1 MLSRNERITQKKKE
15 QLINSFI
22 TTNKRLKRS
31 VAVLSTSFFMTT
43 VVKPV
48 QLVLAAQSTTLGTTD
63 TKVYSTN
70 PFLNQI
76 IPSATVIAAQNDLYA
91 SVMMAQAIL
100 ESGWGTSALSTAP
113 NYNLFGIKGNYDG
126 ESVNMG
132 TLEDSGGQN
141 YYPINAEFRK
151 YPSYAESLQDY
162 ANLLSNGTSWN
173 PTYYAGAWKSNA
185 ASYQDATT
193 YLTGRYATDTAYST
207 KLNRIIAQY
216 GLDQYDNYQPVVED
230 EVEEPDAGNVDFE
243 KPTESPELPT
253 VELPGSTDED
263 TTEQETPGAPAE
275 NTEDAETPE
284 TPTTPDTPVQAGAAV
299 HVVQSGDTLYAIAKK
314 YGISLVD
321 LLTLNKLNSNMIYV
335 GDRLVLPESV
345 VVEDETPAE
354 EVDEET
360 TSPTTPTETPS
371 DTTTASY
378 TVVAGDTLYKIANAK
393 DLTVSEL
400 KSLNT
405 LTGDTIYVGQKLLL
419 GKATTTTPG
428 TTENGSNSNTGQTT
442 TQSYTVKS
450 GDTLW
455 SIANANSMTVAAL
468 KNANSLT
475 SDAIYPGQLLKT
487 TSTSTGT
494 TTPTTGTNTGTAGTT
509 VTGAFIKPASG
520 YISSPFGYRTSPIN
534 GALEFHRGIDL
545 AGSGNISASQA
556 GVVEVATYHYSYGN
570 YVVIN
575 HGKINGVTIKT
586 LYAHM
591 QSGLSVSVGQTVS
604 QGQKI
609 GVMGTTGSSTGV
621 HLHFEVQ
628 ENGTVVNPVNYIN
641 GTTNVTP
648 GVTTPSTP
656 TTTPSN
662 GSSVVV
668 VSGDTLWKLA
678 TANGM
683 TVADL
688 KTLNNLTSD
697 AILTGQV
704 LLLKS
709 AATVTPTTPTT
720 PTVTPGST
728 TGKVTVASGD
738 TLWKL
743 ANANGLSVSELKS
756 LNNLTSD
763 VIVPGQTLLLKPTT
777 TTPSVTQPTTPTTPT
792 TPSTASTTTVAS
804 GDTLWKIASANGL
817 SVAALKALNSLSSDV
832 ILPGQVLTLK
842 SATVTAPTV
851 TQPTTTA
858 PSTSTTTSTI
868 TVASGDTL
876 WKIANANGL
885 TVAGLK
891 TLNNLSSDYIYP
903 GQSLKVKAT
912 VTTGN
917 TSTGVTTPTV
927 TTPSV
932 PTVTNKVYTVQK
944 GDTLYKIASANGVS
958 VADLKTWNN
967 LNTDIIFV
975 NQSLKVAAATTSA
988 QVSAP
993 TTSAPAASANT
1004 YTVQKGDTLYSIAK
1018 KKGVS
1023 LAALIEANDITS
1035 NIIYI
1040 GQVISF

>member
-1 MLSRNERITQKKKE
+1 MVLSRNERINQKKKE

-31 VAVLSTSFFMTT
+31 VAVLSTSLFMTT

-48 QLVLAAQSTTLGTTD
+48 EMVLAAEKTALGTKD
-63 TKVYSTN
+63 TQVYSTN

-76 IPSATVIAAQNDLYA
+76 IPSATIIAAKNDLYA

-100 ESGWGTSALSTAP
+100 ESGWGTSALASAP
-113 NYNLFGIKGNYDG
+113 NYNLFGIKGNYNG

-162 ANLLSNGTSWN
+162 ANLLANGTSWN
-173 PTYYAGAWKSNA
+173 PNYYAGAWKSNA
-185 ASYQDATT
+185 ASYQDATA
-193 YLTGRYATDTAYST
+193 YLTGRYATDTAYSA
-207 KLNRIIAQY
+207 KLSRIIEQY
-216 GLDQYDNYQPVVED
+216 GLDQNDNYQLVDD
-230 EVEEPDAGNVDFE
+230 EEFENPDAGNVDFE
-243 KPTESPELPT
+243 KPTDTPDLPNVDLPENS
-253 VELPGSTDED
+253 EED
-263 TTEQETPGAPAE
+263 TGEQEKPSEPE
-275 NTEDAETPE
+275 EDSEDAVTPTTPETPE
-284 TPTTPDTPVQAGAAV
+284 TPVQAGDAV
-299 HVVQSGDTLYAIAKK
+299 HVVQSGDTLYSIATK

-321 LLTLNKLNSNMIYV
+321 LLSLNKLNSNMIYV
-335 GDRLVLPESV
+335 GDRLVLPDSV
-345 VVEDETPAE
+345 VVEEETPTE
-354 EVDEET
+354 EVEEET
-360 TSPTTPTETPS
+360 NAPSTPTETPS
-371 DTTTASY
+371 DTTIAVY
-378 TVVAGDTLYKIANAK
+378 TVVAGDTLYKIASANS
-393 DLTVSEL
+393 LTISEL

-405 LTGDTIYVGQKLLL
+405 LTSDTIYVGQKLLL
-419 GKATTTTPG
+419 GKATTTTPD
-428 TTENGSNSNTGQTT
+428 TIENGSSSNAGQTT

-455 SIANANSMTVAAL
+455 SIANANNMTVTAL
-468 KNANSLT
+468 KTANILT
-475 SDAIYPGQLLKT
+475 SDAIYPGQILKT
-487 TSTSTGT
+487 TGTSTGT
-494 TTPTTGTNTGTAGTT
+494 TIPTTGSNTGTAGTT

-520 YISSPFGYRTSPIN
+520 YISSPFGFRTSPIN

-556 GVVEVATYHYSYGN
+556 GVVEVAAYHYSYGN

-641 GTTNVTP
+641 GTASVTP
-648 GVTTPSTP
+648 GVTTP
-656 TTTPSN
+656 TTTPST
-662 GSSVVV
+662 GSSVIV
-668 VSGDTLWKLA
+668 VSGDTLWKIA
-678 TANGM
+678 TANGL
-683 TVADL
+683 TVSEL

-697 AILTGQV
+697 AIMTGQT

-720 PTVTPGST
+720 PTVTPGTT
-728 TGKVTVASGD
+728 TGNV
-738 TLWKL
+738 
-743 ANANGLSVSELKS
+743 
-756 LNNLTSD
+756 
-763 VIVPGQTLLLKPTT
+763 
-777 TTPSVTQPTTPTTPT
+777 
-792 TPSTASTTTVAS
+792 
-804 GDTLWKIASANGL
+804 
-817 SVAALKALNSLSSDV
+817 
-832 ILPGQVLTLK
+832 
-842 SATVTAPTV
+842 
-851 TQPTTTA
+851 
-858 PSTSTTTSTI
+858 

-885 TVAGLK
+885 SVAELKALNKLTSDVIVPGQTLLLKQTTTTPSVTQPTTPATPTTPSTASTIKVASGDTLWKIANANGLSVTALKALNSLTSDVIVPGQVLTLKSTTVTAPTVTQPTTTAPTTSTTTSTITVATGDTLWKIANANGLAVTELK
-891 TLNNLSSDYIYP
+891 ALNNLSSDYIYP
-903 GQSLKVKAT
+903 GQSLKVKAA

-917 TSTGVTTPTV
+917 TSTVVTTPAV

-932 PTVTNKVYTVQK
+932 PTATNKVYTVQK

-958 VADLKTWNN
+958 VADLKTWNS
-967 LNTDIIFV
+967 LSTDIIFV
-975 NQSLKVAAATTSA
+975 SQSLKVAATTTSA
-988 QVSAP
+988 QATAP
-993 TTSAPAASANT
+993 TTSAPAASANS
-1004 YTVQKGDTLYSIAK
+1004 YTVVKGDTLYSIAK
-1018 KKGVS
+1018 KNGVS

-1035 NIIYI
+1035 NVIYV
-1040 GQVISF
+1040 GQVITF

>member
-1 MLSRNERITQKKKE
+1 MKLK
-15 QLINSFI
+15 FI
-22 TTNKRLKRS
+22 I
-31 VAVLSTSFFMTT
+31 AVLSTSFFMTT

-48 QLVLAAQSTTLGTTD
+48 QLALAAETTTLGTTD
-63 TKVYSTN
+63 TQVYSTN

-100 ESGWGTSALSTAP
+100 ESGWGTSTLSKAP
-113 NYNLFGIKGNYDG
+113 NYNLFGIKGEYNG
-126 ESVNMG
+126 ESINME

-141 YYPINAEFRK
+141 YYSINAEFRK

-162 ANLLSNGTSWN
+162 ANLLANGTSWN

-185 ASYQDATT
+185 ATYQDATA

-216 GLDQYDNYQPVVED
+216 GLDQYDNYQPVVEE
-230 EVEEPDAGNVDFE
+230 EVEEPDAGNIDFE
-243 KPTESPELPT
+243 TPTETPELPT
-253 VELPGSTDED
+253 VELPENTDED
-263 TTEQETPGAPAE
+263 TTEQETPTEPTE
-275 NTEDAETPE
+275 DTEDAVTPTTPETPE
-284 TPTTPDTPVQAGAAV
+284 TPVQAGDAV

-321 LLTLNKLNSNMIYV
+321 LLSLNKLNSNMIYV
-335 GDRLVLPESV
+335 GDRLVLPDSV
-345 VVEDETPAE
+345 VVEE
-354 EVDEET
+354 EVEEET
-360 TSPTTPTETPS
+360 TSPSTPTETPS

-378 TVVAGDTLYKIANAK
+378 TVVAGDTLYKIANANG
-393 DLTVSEL
+393 LTTSEL

-405 LTGDTIYVGQKLLL
+405 LTSDTIYVGQKLLL
-419 GKATTTTPG
+419 GKATTNTPD
-428 TTENGSNSNTGQTT
+428 TTENGSSSNTGQTT
-442 TQSYTVKS
+442 TQSYAVKS

-455 SIANANSMTVAAL
+455 SIANATNMTVIAL
-468 KNANSLT
+468 KTANSLT

-487 TSTSTGT
+487 TGTSTGT
-494 TTPTTGTNTGTAGTT
+494 TTPTTGTNTGTTGTT
-509 VTGAFIKPASG
+509 ITGAFIKPASG

-534 GALEFHRGIDL
+534 GAVDFHRAIDI
-545 AGSGNISASQA
+545 AGSGNISAAQA

-641 GTTNVTP
+641 GTTTVTP
-648 GVTTPSTP
+648 GVTTP
-656 TTTPSN
+656 TTTPST

-668 VSGDTLWKLA
+668 VSGDTLWKIA
-678 TANGM
+678 TANGL
-683 TVADL
+683 TVSEL

-697 AILTGQV
+697 AILTGQT

-709 AATVTPTTPTT
+709 AATVTPTTPT
-720 PTVTPGST
+720 VTPGTT
-728 TGKVTVASGD
+728 TGNVTVASGD
-738 TLWKL
+738 TLWKI
-743 ANANGLSVSELKS
+743 ANANGLSVAELKA

-763 VIVPGQTLLLKPTT
+763 VIVPGQTLLLKQTT
-777 TTPSVTQPTTPTTPT
+777 TTPSVTQPTTPTTP
-792 TPSTASTTTVAS
+792 STA
-804 GDTLWKIASANGL
+804 
-817 SVAALKALNSLSSDV
+817 
-832 ILPGQVLTLK
+832 
-842 SATVTAPTV
+842 
-851 TQPTTTA
+851 
-858 PSTSTTTSTI
+858 STI

-885 TVAGLK
+885 SVSALKTLNNLTSDVIVPGQVLTLKRTTVTAPTVTQPTTTAPTTSTTASTITVATGDTLWKIANANGLTVTELK

-903 GQSLKVKAT
+903 GQTLKVKAT
-912 VTTGN
+912 VTTGS
-917 TSTGVTTPTV
+917 TSTVVTTPAV

-958 VADLKTWNN
+958 VADLKTWNS
-967 LNTDIIFV
+967 LSTDIIFV
-975 NQSLKVAAATTSA
+975 NQSLKLAATTSSTQTA
-988 QVSAP
+988 AP
-993 TTSAPAASANT
+993 TTSEPEASGNT

-1023 LAALIEANDITS
+1023 LAALIEANDMTS
-1035 NIIYI
+1035 NVIYV
-1040 GQVISF
+1040 GQVITF

>member
-1 MLSRNERITQKKKE
+1 MLSRNERIDQKKKE

-48 QLVLAAQSTTLGTTD
+48 QLALAAETTTLGTTD
-63 TKVYSTN
+63 TQVYSTN

-100 ESGWGTSALSTAP
+100 ESGWGTSTLSKAP
-113 NYNLFGIKGNYDG
+113 NYNLFGIKGEYNG
-126 ESVNMG
+126 ESINME

-141 YYPINAEFRK
+141 YYSINAEFRK

-162 ANLLSNGTSWN
+162 AALLANGTSWN

-185 ASYQDATT
+185 ATYQDATA

-216 GLDQYDNYQPVVED
+216 GLDQYDNYQPVVEE
-230 EVEEPDAGNVDFE
+230 EVEEPDAGNIDFE
-243 KPTESPELPT
+243 TPTETPELPT
-253 VELPGSTDED
+253 VELPENTDED
-263 TTEQETPGAPAE
+263 TAEQETPAE
-275 NTEDAETPE
+275 PTEDTEEAE
-284 TPTTPDTPVQAGAAV
+284 TPTTPETPVQAGDAF

-321 LLTLNKLNSNMIYV
+321 LLSLNKLNSNMIYV
-335 GDRLVLPESV
+335 GDRLVLPDSV
-345 VVEDETPAE
+345 VVEE

-360 TSPTTPTETPS
+360 TTPTTPTETPS
-371 DTTTASY
+371 TTTAASY
-378 TVVAGDTLYKIANAK
+378 TVIAGDTLYKIASANS
-393 DLTVSEL
+393 LTISEL

-405 LTGDTIYVGQKLLL
+405 LTSDTIYVGQKLLL
-419 GKATTTTPG
+419 GKATTTTPD
-428 TTENGSNSNTGQTT
+428 TTENGSNSNTGQTS

-468 KNANSLT
+468 KTANSLT

-487 TSTSTGT
+487 TGTSTGT
-494 TTPTTGTNTGTAGTT
+494 TTPTTGTNTGTTGTT
-509 VTGAFIKPASG
+509 ITGAFIKPASG

-641 GTTNVTP
+641 STTTVTP
-648 GVTTPSTP
+648 GVTTPTTTP
-656 TTTPSN
+656 TTS
-662 GSSVVV
+662 SSVVV
-668 VSGDTLWKLA
+668 VSGDTLWKIA
-678 TANGM
+678 TANGL
-683 TVADL
+683 TVSEL
-688 KTLNNLTSD
+688 KTLNNLTND
-697 AILTGQV
+697 AILTGQT

-720 PTVTPGST
+720 PTVTPGT
-728 TGKVTVASGD
+728 TSGNVTVSSGD
-738 TLWKL
+738 TLWKI
-743 ANANGLSVSELKS
+743 ANANGLSVAELKA

-763 VIVPGQTLLLKPTT
+763 VIVPGQTLLLKQTT
-777 TTPSVTQPTTPTTPT
+777 TTPSVTQPTTPTTP
-792 TPSTASTTTVAS
+792 STA
-804 GDTLWKIASANGL
+804 
-817 SVAALKALNSLSSDV
+817 
-832 ILPGQVLTLK
+832 
-842 SATVTAPTV
+842 
-851 TQPTTTA
+851 
-858 PSTSTTTSTI
+858 STI

-885 TVAGLK
+885 SVSALKTLNNLTSDVIVPGQVLTLKSTTVTAPTVTQPTTTAPTTSTATSTITVATGDTLWKIANANSLTVTELK

-903 GQSLKVKAT
+903 GQTLKVKAT
-912 VTTGN
+912 ATTGS
-917 TSTGVTTPTV
+917 TSTVVTTPAV

-958 VADLKTWNN
+958 VADLKTWNS
-967 LNTDIIFV
+967 LSTDIIFV
-975 NQSLKVAAATTSA
+975 NQSLKVAATTTSVQA
-988 QVSAP
+988 TAP
-993 TTSAPAASANT
+993 TTSAPAASANS
-1004 YTVQKGDTLYSIAK
+1004 YTVVKGDTLYSIAK
-1018 KKGVS
+1018 KSGVS

-1035 NIIYI
+1035 NVIYV
-1040 GQVISF
+1040 GQVITF

>member
-1 MLSRNERITQKKKE
+1 MLSRNERIDQKKKE

-48 QLVLAAQSTTLGTTD
+48 QMALAAETTTLGTTD
-63 TKVYSTN
+63 TQVYSTN

-100 ESGWGTSALSTAP
+100 ESGWGTSTLSKAP
-113 NYNLFGIKGNYDG
+113 NYNLFGIKGEYNG
-126 ESVNMG
+126 ESINME

-141 YYPINAEFRK
+141 YYSINAEFRK

-162 ANLLSNGTSWN
+162 ANLLANGTSWN

-185 ASYQDATT
+185 ATYQDATA

-216 GLDQYDNYQPVVED
+216 GLDQYDNYQPVIEED
-230 EVEEPDAGNVDFE
+230 VEEPDAGNIDFE
-243 KPTESPELPT
+243 TPTETPELPT
-253 VELPGSTDED
+253 VELPENTDED
-263 TTEQETPGAPAE
+263 TTEQETPTEP
-275 NTEDAETPE
+275 TEDAEDAVTPTTPETPE
-284 TPTTPDTPVQAGAAV
+284 TPIQAGDAV

-321 LLTLNKLNSNMIYV
+321 LLSLNKLNSNMIYV
-335 GDRLVLPESV
+335 GDRLVLPDSI
-345 VVEDETPAE
+345 VVEEETPMQ

-360 TSPTTPTETPS
+360 TTPTTPTETPS
-371 DTTTASY
+371 NTTTASY
-378 TVVAGDTLYKIANAK
+378 TVVAGDTLYKIANANG
-393 DLTVSEL
+393 LTISEL

-405 LTGDTIYVGQKLLL
+405 LTSDTIYVGQKLLL
-419 GKATTTTPG
+419 GKAATTTPD

-468 KNANSLT
+468 KTANSLT

-487 TSTSTGT
+487 TGTSTGT
-494 TTPTTGTNTGTAGTT
+494 TTPTTGTNTGTTGTT
-509 VTGAFIKPASG
+509 ITGAFIKPASG

-556 GVVEVATYHYSYGN
+556 GVVEVAAYHYSYGN

-641 GTTNVTP
+641 GTTVTP
-648 GVTTPSTP
+648 GVTTPTTP
-656 TTTPSN
+656 TITPST

-668 VSGDTLWKLA
+668 VSGDTLWKIA
-678 TANGM
+678 TANGL
-683 TVADL
+683 TVAEL

-697 AILTGQV
+697 AILTGQT

-720 PTVTPGST
+720 PTVTPGT
-728 TGKVTVASGD
+728 TSGNVTVASGD
-738 TLWKL
+738 TLWKI
-743 ANANGLSVSELKS
+743 ANANGLSVTELKA

-763 VIVPGQTLLLKPTT
+763 VIVPGQTLLLKQTT

-792 TPSTASTTTVAS
+792 TPSTAST
-804 GDTLWKIASANGL
+804 
-817 SVAALKALNSLSSDV
+817 
-832 ILPGQVLTLK
+832 
-842 SATVTAPTV
+842 
-851 TQPTTTA
+851 
-858 PSTSTTTSTI
+858 I

-885 TVAGLK
+885 SVSALKTLNSLTSDMIVPGQVLTLKSTTVTAPTVTQPTTTAPTTSTTTSTITVATGDTLWKIANANGLTVTELK
-891 TLNNLSSDYIYP
+891 ALNNLSSDYIYP

-917 TSTGVTTPTV
+917 ASTVVTTPAV

-958 VADLKTWNN
+958 VADLKTWNS
-967 LNTDIIFV
+967 LSTDIIFV
-975 NQSLKVAAATTSA
+975 NQSLKVAATTTSVQA
-988 QVSAP
+988 TAP
-993 TTSAPAASANT
+993 TTSAPAASANS
-1004 YTVQKGDTLYSIAK
+1004 YTVVKGDTLYSIAK
-1018 KKGVS
+1018 KNGVS

-1035 NIIYI
+1035 NVIYV
-1040 GQVISF
+1040 GQVITF

>member
-1 MLSRNERITQKKKE
+1 MLSRNERIDQKKKE

-43 VVKPV
+43 VVKPI
-48 QLVLAAQSTTLGTTD
+48 QLVLAAETTTLGTTD
-63 TKVYSTN
+63 TQVYSTN

-100 ESGWGTSALSTAP
+100 ESGWGTSTLSKAP
-113 NYNLFGIKGNYDG
+113 NYNLFGIKGEYNG
-126 ESVNMG
+126 ESINME

-162 ANLLSNGTSWN
+162 ANLLANGTSWN

-185 ASYQDATT
+185 ATYQDATA

-216 GLDQYDNYQPVVED
+216 GLDQYDNYQPVIEE
-230 EVEEPDAGNVDFE
+230 EVEEPDAGNIDFE
-243 KPTESPELPT
+243 TPIETPELPN
-253 VELPGSTDED
+253 VELPENTDE
-263 TTEQETPGAPAE
+263 ETPSEPIE
-275 NTEDAETPE
+275 DTEDAV
-284 TPTTPDTPVQAGAAV
+284 TPTTPETPVQAGDAV
-299 HVVQSGDTLYAIAKK
+299 HIVQSGDTLYAIAKK

-321 LLTLNKLNSNMIYV
+321 LLSLNKLNSNMIYV
-335 GDRLVLPESV
+335 GDRLVLPDSV
-345 VVEDETPAE
+345 VVEE

-360 TSPTTPTETPS
+360 TTPTTPTETPS
-371 DTTTASY
+371 NTTTASY
-378 TVVAGDTLYKIANAK
+378 TVIAGDTLYKIASANS
-393 DLTVSEL
+393 LTVSEL

-405 LTGDTIYVGQKLLL
+405 LTSDTIYVGQKLLL

-468 KNANSLT
+468 KTANSLT

-487 TSTSTGT
+487 TGTSTGT
-494 TTPTTGTNTGTAGTT
+494 TTPTTGTNTGTT

-556 GVVEVATYHYSYGN
+556 GVVEVAAYHYSYGN

-641 GTTNVTP
+641 GTTTVTP
-648 GVTTPSTP
+648 GVTTPTTP
-656 TTTPSN
+656 TITPST

-668 VSGDTLWKLA
+668 VSGDTLWKIA
-678 TANGM
+678 TANGL
-683 TVADL
+683 TVSEL

-697 AILTGQV
+697 AILTGQT

-709 AATVTPTTPTT
+709 AATVTPTTPT
-720 PTVTPGST
+720 VTPGT
-728 TGKVTVASGD
+728 TGGNVTVSSGD
-738 TLWKL
+738 TLWKI
-743 ANANGLSVSELKS
+743 ANANGLSVAELKA

-763 VIVPGQTLLLKPTT
+763 VIVPGQTLLLKQTT

-792 TPSTASTTTVAS
+792 TPS
-804 GDTLWKIASANGL
+804 IA
-817 SVAALKALNSLSSDV
+817 
-832 ILPGQVLTLK
+832 
-842 SATVTAPTV
+842 
-851 TQPTTTA
+851 
-858 PSTSTTTSTI
+858 STI

-885 TVAGLK
+885 SVSALKTLNSLTSDVIVPGQVLTLKSTTVTAPTVTQPTTTAPTTSTTTSTITVATGDTLWKIANANGLTVTELK
-891 TLNNLSSDYIYP
+891 ALNNLSSDYIYP

-912 VTTGN
+912 ATTGN
-917 TSTGVTTPTV
+917 TSTVVTTPAV

-958 VADLKTWNN
+958 VPDLKTWNS
-967 LNTDIIFV
+967 LSTDIIFV
-975 NQSLKVAAATTSA
+975 NQSLKVSATTTSA
-988 QVSAP
+988 QATAP
-993 TTSAPAASANT
+993 TTSAPAASANS
-1004 YTVQKGDTLYSIAK
+1004 YTVVKGDTLYSIAK
-1018 KKGVS
+1018 KNGVS

-1035 NIIYI
+1035 NVIYV
-1040 GQVISF
+1040 GQVITF

>member
-1 MLSRNERITQKKKE
+1 MLSRNERIDQKKKE

-48 QLVLAAQSTTLGTTD
+48 QLALAAETTTLGTTD
-63 TKVYSTN
+63 TQVYSTN

-100 ESGWGTSALSTAP
+100 ESGWGTSTLSKAP
-113 NYNLFGIKGNYDG
+113 NYNLFGIKGEYNG
-126 ESVNMG
+126 ESINME

-141 YYPINAEFRK
+141 YYSINAEFRK

-162 ANLLSNGTSWN
+162 ANLLANGTSWN

-185 ASYQDATT
+185 ATYQDATA

-216 GLDQYDNYQPVVED
+216 GLDQYDNYQPVVEE
-230 EVEEPDAGNVDFE
+230 EVEEPDAGNIDFE
-243 KPTESPELPT
+243 TPTETPELPT
-253 VELPGSTDED
+253 VELPENTDED
-263 TTEQETPGAPAE
+263 TTEQETPTEPTE
-275 NTEDAETPE
+275 DTEDAVTPTTPETPE
-284 TPTTPDTPVQAGAAV
+284 TPVQAGDAV

-321 LLTLNKLNSNMIYV
+321 LLSLNKLNSNMIYV
-335 GDRLVLPESV
+335 GDRLVLPDSV
-345 VVEDETPAE
+345 VVEE
-354 EVDEET
+354 EVEEET
-360 TSPTTPTETPS
+360 TSPSTPTETPS

-378 TVVAGDTLYKIANAK
+378 TVVAGDTLYKIANANG
-393 DLTVSEL
+393 LTTSEL

-405 LTGDTIYVGQKLLL
+405 LTSDTIYVGQKLLL
-419 GKATTTTPG
+419 GKATTNTPD
-428 TTENGSNSNTGQTT
+428 TTENGSSSNTGQTT
-442 TQSYTVKS
+442 TQSYAVKS

-455 SIANANSMTVAAL
+455 SIANATNMTVIAL
-468 KNANSLT
+468 KTANSLT

-487 TSTSTGT
+487 TGTSTGT
-494 TTPTTGTNTGTAGTT
+494 TTPTTGTNTGTTGTT
-509 VTGAFIKPASG
+509 ITGAFIKPASG
-520 YISSPFGYRTSPIN
+520 YISSPCGYRTSPIN
-534 GALEFHRGIDL
+534 GAVDFHRAIDI
-545 AGSGNISASQA
+545 AGSGNISAAQA

-641 GTTNVTP
+641 GTTTVTP
-648 GVTTPSTP
+648 GVTTP
-656 TTTPSN
+656 TTTPST

-668 VSGDTLWKLA
+668 VSGDTLWKIA
-678 TANGM
+678 TANGL
-683 TVADL
+683 TVSEL

-697 AILTGQV
+697 AILTGQT

-709 AATVTPTTPTT
+709 AATVTPTTPT
-720 PTVTPGST
+720 VTPGTT
-728 TGKVTVASGD
+728 TGNVTVASGD
-738 TLWKL
+738 TLWKI
-743 ANANGLSVSELKS
+743 ANANGLSVAELKA

-763 VIVPGQTLLLKPTT
+763 VIVPGQTLLLKQTT
-777 TTPSVTQPTTPTTPT
+777 TTPSVTQPTTPTTP
-792 TPSTASTTTVAS
+792 STA
-804 GDTLWKIASANGL
+804 
-817 SVAALKALNSLSSDV
+817 
-832 ILPGQVLTLK
+832 
-842 SATVTAPTV
+842 
-851 TQPTTTA
+851 
-858 PSTSTTTSTI
+858 STI

-885 TVAGLK
+885 SVSALKTLNNLTSDVIVPGQVLTLKSTTVTAPTVTQPTTTAPTTSTTASTITVATGDTLWKIANANGLTVTELK

-903 GQSLKVKAT
+903 GQTLKVKAT
-912 VTTGN
+912 VTTGS
-917 TSTGVTTPTV
+917 TSTVVTTPAV

-958 VADLKTWNN
+958 VADLKTWNS
-967 LNTDIIFV
+967 LSTDIIFV
-975 NQSLKVAAATTSA
+975 NQSLKVAATTTSVQA
-988 QVSAP
+988 TAP
-993 TTSAPAASANT
+993 TTSAPAASANS
-1004 YTVQKGDTLYSIAK
+1004 YTVLKGDTLYSIAK
-1018 KKGVS
+1018 KSGVS

-1035 NIIYI
+1035 NVIYV
-1040 GQVISF
+1040 GQVITF

>member
-1 MLSRNERITQKKKE
+1 
-15 QLINSFI
+15 
-22 TTNKRLKRS
+22 
-31 VAVLSTSFFMTT
+31 MTT

-48 QLVLAAQSTTLGTTD
+48 QLALAAETTTLGTTD
-63 TKVYSTN
+63 TQVYSTN

-100 ESGWGTSALSTAP
+100 ESGWGTSTLSKAP
-113 NYNLFGIKGNYDG
+113 NYNLFGIKGEYNG
-126 ESVNMG
+126 ESINME

-141 YYPINAEFRK
+141 YYSINAEFRK

-162 ANLLSNGTSWN
+162 ANLLANGTSWN

-185 ASYQDATT
+185 ATYQDATA

-216 GLDQYDNYQPVVED
+216 GLDQYDNYQPVVEE
-230 EVEEPDAGNVDFE
+230 EVEEPDAGNIDFE
-243 KPTESPELPT
+243 TPTETPELPT
-253 VELPGSTDED
+253 VELPENTDED
-263 TTEQETPGAPAE
+263 TTEQETPTEPTE
-275 NTEDAETPE
+275 DTEDAVTPTTPETPE
-284 TPTTPDTPVQAGAAV
+284 TPVQAGDAV

-321 LLTLNKLNSNMIYV
+321 LLSLNKLNSNMIYV
-335 GDRLVLPESV
+335 GDRLVLPDSV
-345 VVEDETPAE
+345 VVEE
-354 EVDEET
+354 EVEEET
-360 TSPTTPTETPS
+360 TSPSTPTETPS

-378 TVVAGDTLYKIANAK
+378 TVVAGDTLYKIANANG
-393 DLTVSEL
+393 LTTSEL

-405 LTGDTIYVGQKLLL
+405 LTSDTIYVGQKLLL
-419 GKATTTTPG
+419 GKATTNTPD
-428 TTENGSNSNTGQTT
+428 TTENGSSSNTGQTT
-442 TQSYTVKS
+442 TQSYAVKS

-455 SIANANSMTVAAL
+455 SIANATNMTVIAL
-468 KNANSLT
+468 KTANSLT

-487 TSTSTGT
+487 TGTSTGT
-494 TTPTTGTNTGTAGTT
+494 TTPTTGTNTGTTGTT
-509 VTGAFIKPASG
+509 ITGAFIKPASG

-534 GALEFHRGIDL
+534 GAVDFHRAIDI
-545 AGSGNISASQA
+545 AGSGNISAAQA

-641 GTTNVTP
+641 GTTTVTP
-648 GVTTPSTP
+648 GVTTP
-656 TTTPSN
+656 TTTPST

-668 VSGDTLWKLA
+668 VSGDTLWKIA
-678 TANGM
+678 TANGL
-683 TVADL
+683 TVSEL

-697 AILTGQV
+697 AILTGQT

-709 AATVTPTTPTT
+709 AATVTPTTPT
-720 PTVTPGST
+720 VTPGTT
-728 TGKVTVASGD
+728 TGNVTVASGD
-738 TLWKL
+738 TLWKI
-743 ANANGLSVSELKS
+743 ANANGLSVAELKA

-763 VIVPGQTLLLKPTT
+763 VIVPGQTLLLKQTT
-777 TTPSVTQPTTPTTPT
+777 TTPSVTQPTTPTTP
-792 TPSTASTTTVAS
+792 STA
-804 GDTLWKIASANGL
+804 
-817 SVAALKALNSLSSDV
+817 
-832 ILPGQVLTLK
+832 
-842 SATVTAPTV
+842 
-851 TQPTTTA
+851 
-858 PSTSTTTSTI
+858 STI

-885 TVAGLK
+885 SVSALKTLNNLTSDVIVPGQVLTLKSTTVTAPTVTQPTTTAPTTSTTASTITVAIGDTLWKIANANGLTVTELK

-903 GQSLKVKAT
+903 GQTLKVKAT
-912 VTTGN
+912 VTTGS
-917 TSTGVTTPTV
+917 TSTVVTTPAV

-958 VADLKTWNN
+958 VADLKTWNS
-967 LNTDIIFV
+967 LSTDIIFV
-975 NQSLKVAAATTSA
+975 NQSLKVAATTTSVQA
-988 QVSAP
+988 TAP
-993 TTSAPAASANT
+993 TTSAPAASANS
-1004 YTVQKGDTLYSIAK
+1004 YTVLKGDTLYSIAK
-1018 KKGVS
+1018 KSGVS

-1035 NIIYI
+1035 NVIYV
-1040 GQVISF
+1040 GQVITF

>member
-1 MLSRNERITQKKKE
+1 MLSRNERINQKKKE

-22 TTNKRLKRS
+22 TTNKKLKRS

-48 QLVLAAQSTTLGTTD
+48 QLALAAESTTLGTTD

-100 ESGWGTSALSTAP
+100 ESGWGTSALSKAP

-185 ASYQDATT
+185 ATYQDATA

-216 GLDQYDNYQPVVED
+216 GLDQYDNYQPVVDD
-230 EVEEPDAGNVDFE
+230 EVEVPDAGNVDFE
-243 KPTESPELPT
+243 TPTETPELPP
-253 VELPGSTDED
+253 VELPENPDKD
-263 TTEQETPGAPAE
+263 TTEQETPGVPAE
-275 NTEDAETPE
+275 DTEDVETPE
-284 TPTTPDTPVQAGAAV
+284 TPTTPDTPVQAGTAV

-314 YGISLVD
+314 YGIALVD
-321 LLTLNKLNSNMIYV
+321 LLTLNKLNSNMIYI
-335 GDRLVLPESV
+335 GDRLVLPNSV

-354 EVDEET
+354 DVDEET

-371 DTTTASY
+371 NTTTASY
-378 TVVAGDTLYKIANAK
+378 TVIAGDTLYKIANAK
-393 DLTVSEL
+393 GLTVSEL

-428 TTENGSNSNTGQTT
+428 ATENGSNNNTGQTT
-442 TQSYTVKS
+442 AQSYTVKS

-487 TSTSTGT
+487 TATSTGT
-494 TTPTTGTNTGTAGTT
+494 TMPTTGTNTGTTGTT
-509 VTGAFIKPASG
+509 ITGAFIKPASG

-641 GTTNVTP
+641 GTTVTP

-683 TVADL
+683 SVAEL
-688 KTLNNLTSD
+688 KSLNNLTSD
-697 AILTGQV
+697 EILTGQV

-709 AATVTPTTPTT
+709 AASVTPTTPTT
-720 PTVTPGST
+720 PTGTPGTT

-738 TLWKL
+738 TLWKI

-763 VIVPGQTLLLKPTT
+763 VIVPGQTLLLKQTT
-777 TTPSVTQPTTPTTPT
+777 TTPSVTQPTTPTA
-792 TPSTASTTTVAS
+792 PSTASTITVAS
-804 GDTLWKIASANGL
+804 GDTLWKIANANGL

-832 ILPGQVLTLK
+832 IVPGQVLTLK

-858 PSTSTTTSTI
+858 PSTSTTSTI

-903 GQSLKVKAT
+903 GQSLKVKTT

-917 TSTGVTTPTV
+917 TSTVVTTPTV

-932 PTVTNKVYTVQK
+932 PIVTNKVYTVQK

-975 NQSLKVAAATTSA
+975 NQSLKVTAT

-993 TTSAPAASANT
+993 TPSAPAASANT

-1018 KKGVS
+1018 KNDVS

-1035 NIIYI
+1035 NVIYV
-1040 GQVISF
+1040 GQVITF

>member
-1 MLSRNERITQKKKE
+1 MLSRNERINQKKKE

-48 QLVLAAQSTTLGTTD
+48 QLVLAAETTTLGTTD
-63 TKVYSTN
+63 KQVYSTN

-76 IPSATVIAAQNDLYA
+76 IPSATVIAAKNDLYA

-100 ESGWGTSALSTAP
+100 ESGWGTSALASAP
-113 NYNLFGIKGNYDG
+113 NYNLFGIKGDYNG

-162 ANLLSNGTSWN
+162 ANLLANGTSWN
-173 PTYYAGAWKSNA
+173 PNYYAGAWKSNT
-185 ASYQDATT
+185 ASYQDATA
-193 YLTGRYATDTAYST
+193 YLTGRYATDTAYSA

-216 GLDQYDNYQPVVED
+216 GLDQYDNYQLVDDE
-230 EVEEPDAGNVDFE
+230 EVENPDAGNVDFE
-243 KPTESPELPT
+243 TPTDSPDLPT
-253 VELPGSTDED
+253 VELPENTDED
-263 TTEQETPGAPAE
+263 TGEQEKPSEPAE
-275 NTEDAETPE
+275 DTEEVETPE
-284 TPTTPDTPVQAGAAV
+284 TPDAPVQAGEAF
-299 HVVQSGDTLYAIAKK
+299 HVVQPGDTLYAIAKK

-321 LLTLNKLNSNMIYV
+321 LLTLNKLTSNMIYV
-335 GDRLVLPESV
+335 GDRLVLPDSV

-354 EVDEET
+354 DVEEET
-360 TSPTTPTETPS
+360 TVPSAPTGV
-371 DTTTASY
+371 Y
-378 TVVAGDTLYKIANAK
+378 TVVAGDTLYKIAAANG
-393 DLTVSEL
+393 LTISEL

-405 LTGDTIYVGQKLLL
+405 LTNDTIYVGQKLLL
-419 GKATTTTPG
+419 GKTTTTAPDK
-428 TTENGSNSNTGQTT
+428 TENESNSNAGQTT

-455 SIANANSMTVAAL
+455 SIANANNMTVTAL
-468 KNANSLT
+468 KAANSLT
-475 SDAIYPGQLLKT
+475 SDAIYPGQVLKT
-487 TSTSTGT
+487 AGTSA
-494 TTPTTGTNTGTAGTT
+494 PTTGTDTGTTGTT
-509 VTGAFIKPASG
+509 ITGAFIKPASG

-534 GALEFHRGIDL
+534 GAVEFHRGVDI
-545 AGSGNISASQA
+545 AGSGNISAAQM

-591 QSGLSVSVGQTVS
+591 QSGLSVSVGQTVN

-628 ENGTVVNPVNYIN
+628 ENGAVVNPMNYIN
-641 GTTNVTP
+641 GITSGTP
-648 GVTTPSTP
+648 GATTPTTPSTG
-656 TTTPSN
+656 N
-662 GSSVVV
+662 SVVV
-668 VSGDTLWKLA
+668 VSGDTLWKIA
-678 TANGM
+678 NANGL
-683 TVADL
+683 TVAEL
-688 KTLNNLTSD
+688 KKLNNLTSD
-697 AILTGQV
+697 AIVTGQV
-704 LLLKS
+704 LILKS
-709 AATVTPTTPTT
+709 AGTDTPNKPST
-720 PTVTPGST
+720 PTVTPGT
-728 TGKVTVASGD
+728 TSITVASGD
-738 TLWKL
+738 TLWKI
-743 ANANGLSVSELKS
+743 ANAHGLSVAELKT

-763 VIVPGQTLLLKPTT
+763 VIVPGQTLLLKQT
-777 TTPSVTQPTTPTTPT
+777 TTPPSLTPPTTPTVP
-792 TPSTASTTTVAS
+792 
-804 GDTLWKIASANGL
+804 
-817 SVAALKALNSLSSDV
+817 
-832 ILPGQVLTLK
+832 
-842 SATVTAPTV
+842 
-851 TQPTTTA
+851 TA
-858 PSTSTTTSTI
+858 PSVQSTI

-876 WKIANANGL
+876 WKIASAHGL
-885 TVAGLK
+885 SVAELK

-903 GQSLKVKAT
+903 GQSLKVTKS

-917 TSTGVTTPTV
+917 NSTGVTPPTV
-927 TTPSV
+927 TKPSV
-932 PTVTNKVYTVQK
+932 PTVTNKVYIVQK

-958 VADLKTWNN
+958 VAELKAWNN

-975 NQSLKVAAATTSA
+975 NQSLKLAATTSST
-988 QVSAP
+988 QTTAP
-993 TTSAPAASANT
+993 TTSAPEASGNT

-1035 NIIYI
+1035 NIIYV
-1040 GQVISF
+1040 GQVITF

>member
-1 MLSRNERITQKKKE
+1 MLSRNERINQKKKE

-22 TTNKRLKRS
+22 TTNKKLKRS

-48 QLVLAAQSTTLGTTD
+48 QLILAAESTTLGTTD
-63 TKVYSTN
+63 TQVYSTN

-100 ESGWGTSALSTAP
+100 ESGWGTSVLSKAP
-113 NYNLFGIKGNYDG
+113 NYNLFGIKGEYNG
-126 ESVNMG
+126 ESINME

-141 YYPINAEFRK
+141 YYSINAEFRK

-162 ANLLSNGTSWN
+162 AALLANGTSWN

-185 ASYQDATT
+185 ATYQDATA

-216 GLDQYDNYQPVVED
+216 GLDQYDNYQPVVEE
-230 EVEEPDAGNVDFE
+230 EVEEPDAGNIDFE
-243 KPTESPELPT
+243 TPAETPELPT
-253 VELPGSTDED
+253 VELPENTDDD
-263 TTEQETPGAPAE
+263 TAEQETPTEPAE
-275 NTEDAETPE
+275 DTEDAG
-284 TPTTPDTPVQAGAAV
+284 TPTTPETTATPTTP
-299 HVVQSGDTLYAIAKK
+299 S
-314 YGISLVD
+314 
-321 LLTLNKLNSNMIYV
+321 
-335 GDRLVLPESV
+335 
-345 VVEDETPAE
+345 ETPA
-354 EVDEET
+354 
-360 TSPTTPTETPS
+360 S
-371 DTTTASY
+371 TTTASY
-378 TVVAGDTLYKIANAK
+378 TVVAGDTLYKIANANG
-393 DLTVSEL
+393 LTISEL

-405 LTGDTIYVGQKLLL
+405 LTSDTIYVGQKLLL
-419 GKATTTTPG
+419 GKTTTTTPD
-428 TTENGSNSNTGQTT
+428 TTENGSSSNTGQTT

-455 SIANANSMTVAAL
+455 SIATAKSMTVAAL
-468 KNANSLT
+468 KTANSLT
-475 SDAIYPGQLLKT
+475 SDAIYPGQILKT
-487 TSTSTGT
+487 TGTSTGT
-494 TTPTTGTNTGTAGTT
+494 TTPTTGTNTGTTGTT
-509 VTGAFIKPASG
+509 ITGAFIKPASG

-556 GVVEVATYHYSYGN
+556 GIVEVATYHYSYGN
-570 YVVIN
+570 YIVIN

-591 QSGLSVSVGQTVS
+591 QSGLSVSEGQTVS

-641 GTTNVTP
+641 GTTTVTP
-648 GVTTPSTP
+648 GVTTPI
-656 TTTPSN
+656 TTPAA

-668 VSGDTLWKLA
+668 VSGDTLWKIA
-678 TANGM
+678 TANGL
-683 TVADL
+683 TVSEL

-697 AILTGQV
+697 AILTGQTLV
-704 LLLKS
+704 LKS
-709 AATVTPTTPTT
+709 AVTVTPATPTS
-720 PTVTPGST
+720 PTVTPGT
-728 TGKVTVASGD
+728 TSGNVTVSSGD
-738 TLWKL
+738 TLWKI
-743 ANANGLSVSELKS
+743 ANANGLSVAELKA

-763 VIVPGQTLLLKPTT
+763 VIVPGQTLLLKQTT
-777 TTPSVTQPTTPTTPT
+777 TTPSVTQPTQPTTPT
-792 TPSTASTTTVAS
+792 TPSTA
-804 GDTLWKIASANGL
+804 
-817 SVAALKALNSLSSDV
+817 
-832 ILPGQVLTLK
+832 
-842 SATVTAPTV
+842 
-851 TQPTTTA
+851 
-858 PSTSTTTSTI
+858 STI

-885 TVAGLK
+885 SVSALK
-891 TLNNLSSDYIYP
+891 TLNSLTSDVIVPGQVLTLKSTATAVTAPTVTQPTTTAPTTAITTSTITVATGDTLWKIANANGLTVTELKTLNSLSSDYIYP
-903 GQSLKVKAT
+903 GQTLKVKAT

-917 TSTGVTTPTV
+917 TSTVVTTPTV
-927 TTPSV
+927 TAPSV

-958 VADLKTWNN
+958 VAELKTWNN
-967 LNTDIIFV
+967 LSTDIIFV

-988 QVSAP
+988 QATAP
-993 TTSAPAASANT
+993 TTSTPAASANT

-1018 KKGVS
+1018 KNGVS

-1035 NIIYI
+1035 NIIYV
-1040 GQVISF
+1040 GQVISL

>member
-1 MLSRNERITQKKKE
+1 MLSRNERINQKKKE

-48 QLVLAAQSTTLGTTD
+48 QLALAAETTTLGTTD
-63 TKVYSTN
+63 TQVYSTN

-100 ESGWGTSALSTAP
+100 ESGWGTSTLSKAP
-113 NYNLFGIKGNYDG
+113 NYNLFGIKGEYNG
-126 ESVNMG
+126 ESINME

-141 YYPINAEFRK
+141 YYSINAEFRK

-162 ANLLSNGTSWN
+162 ANLLANGTSWN

-185 ASYQDATT
+185 ATYQDATA

-216 GLDQYDNYQPVVED
+216 GLDQYDNYQPVVEE
-230 EVEEPDAGNVDFE
+230 EVEEPDAGNIDFE
-243 KPTESPELPT
+243 TPTETPELPT
-253 VELPGSTDED
+253 VELPENTDED
-263 TTEQETPGAPAE
+263 TTEQETPTEPTE
-275 NTEDAETPE
+275 DTEDAVTPTTPETPE
-284 TPTTPDTPVQAGAAV
+284 TPVQAGDAV

-321 LLTLNKLNSNMIYV
+321 LLSLNKLNSNMIYV
-335 GDRLVLPESV
+335 GDRLVLPDSV
-345 VVEDETPAE
+345 VVEE
-354 EVDEET
+354 EVEEET
-360 TSPTTPTETPS
+360 TSPSTPTETPS

-378 TVVAGDTLYKIANAK
+378 TVVAGDTLYKIANANG
-393 DLTVSEL
+393 LTTSEL

-405 LTGDTIYVGQKLLL
+405 LTSDTIYVGQKLLL
-419 GKATTTTPG
+419 GKATTNTPD
-428 TTENGSNSNTGQTT
+428 TTENGSSSNTGQTT
-442 TQSYTVKS
+442 TQSYAVKS

-455 SIANANSMTVAAL
+455 SIANATNMTVIAL
-468 KNANSLT
+468 KTANSLT

-487 TSTSTGT
+487 TGTSTGT
-494 TTPTTGTNTGTAGTT
+494 TTPTTGTNTGTTGTT
-509 VTGAFIKPASG
+509 ITGAFIKPASG

-534 GALEFHRGIDL
+534 GAVDFHRAIDI
-545 AGSGNISASQA
+545 AGSGNISAAQA

-641 GTTNVTP
+641 GTTTVTP
-648 GVTTPSTP
+648 GVTTP
-656 TTTPSN
+656 TTTPST

-668 VSGDTLWKLA
+668 VSGDTLWKIA
-678 TANGM
+678 TANGL
-683 TVADL
+683 TVSEL

-697 AILTGQV
+697 AILTGQT

-709 AATVTPTTPTT
+709 AATVTPTTPT
-720 PTVTPGST
+720 VTPGTT
-728 TGKVTVASGD
+728 TGNVTVASGD
-738 TLWKL
+738 TLWKI
-743 ANANGLSVSELKS
+743 ANANGLSVAELKA

-763 VIVPGQTLLLKPTT
+763 VIVPGQTLLLKQTT
-777 TTPSVTQPTTPTTPT
+777 TTPSVTQPTTPTTP
-792 TPSTASTTTVAS
+792 STA
-804 GDTLWKIASANGL
+804 
-817 SVAALKALNSLSSDV
+817 
-832 ILPGQVLTLK
+832 
-842 SATVTAPTV
+842 
-851 TQPTTTA
+851 
-858 PSTSTTTSTI
+858 STI

-885 TVAGLK
+885 SVSALKTLNNLTSDVIVPGQVLTLKSTTVTAPTVTQPTTTAPTTSTTASTITVATGDTLWKIANANGLTVTELK

-903 GQSLKVKAT
+903 GQTLKVKAT
-912 VTTGN
+912 VTTGS
-917 TSTGVTTPTV
+917 TSTVVTTPAV

-958 VADLKTWNN
+958 VADLKTWNS
-967 LNTDIIFV
+967 LSTDIIFV
-975 NQSLKVAAATTSA
+975 NQSLKVAATTTSVQA
-988 QVSAP
+988 TAP
-993 TTSAPAASANT
+993 TTSAPAASANS
-1004 YTVQKGDTLYSIAK
+1004 YTVLKGDTLYSIAK
-1018 KKGVS
+1018 KSGVS

-1035 NIIYI
+1035 NVIYV
-1040 GQVISF
+1040 GQVITF

>member
-1 MLSRNERITQKKKE
+1 MLSRNERINQKKNE

-48 QLVLAAQSTTLGTTD
+48 QLVLAAESTTLGTTD
-63 TKVYSTN
+63 TQVYSTN

-100 ESGWGTSALSTAP
+100 ESGWGTSTLSKAP
-113 NYNLFGIKGNYDG
+113 NYNLFGIKGEYNG
-126 ESVNMG
+126 ESINME

-162 ANLLSNGTSWN
+162 ANLLANGTSWN

-185 ASYQDATT
+185 ATYQDATA

-243 KPTESPELPT
+243 TPTETPELPT
-253 VELPGSTDED
+253 VELPENPDED
-263 TTEQETPGAPAE
+263 TPEQETPSEPAE
-275 NTEDAETPE
+275 DTEDVATPE
-284 TPTTPDTPVQAGAAV
+284 TPVQAGDAV
-299 HVVQSGDTLYAIAKK
+299 HVVQAGDTLYAIAKK
-314 YGISLVD
+314 YSISLVD

-335 GDRLVLPESV
+335 GDRLVLPDSV
-345 VVEDETPAE
+345 TVEEETPSE
-354 EVDEET
+354 EET
-360 TSPTTPTETPS
+360 TAPTTPTETPS
-371 DTTTASY
+371 ETTNSGY
-378 TVVAGDTLYKIANAK
+378 TVVAGDTLYKIATANG
-393 DLTVSEL
+393 LTISEL

-405 LTGDTIYVGQKLLL
+405 LTSDTIYVGQKLLL
-419 GKATTTTPG
+419 SKATTTAPD

-455 SIANANSMTVAAL
+455 SIANANNMTVTAL
-468 KNANSLT
+468 KTANNLT
-475 SDAIYPGQLLKT
+475 SDAIYPGQILKT
-487 TSTSTGT
+487 TGASTGT
-494 TTPTTGTNTGTAGTT
+494 TIPTTGTNTGTTGTT

-534 GALEFHRGIDL
+534 GALEFHRGIDI
-545 AGSGNISASQA
+545 AGSGNISAAQA
-556 GVVEVATYHYSYGN
+556 GVVEVAAYHYSYGN

-641 GTTNVTP
+641 GTTTVTP
-648 GVTTPSTP
+648 GVTTP
-656 TTTPSN
+656 TTPST

-668 VSGDTLWKLA
+668 VSGDTLWKIA
-678 TANGM
+678 TANGL
-683 TVADL
+683 TVAEL
-688 KTLNNLTSD
+688 KALNNLTSD

-709 AATVTPTTPTT
+709 AATVTPTTPT
-720 PTVTPGST
+720 VTPGT
-728 TGKVTVASGD
+728 ITGSVTVASGD
-738 TLWKL
+738 TLWKI
-743 ANANGLSVSELKS
+743 ANANGVSVAELKS

-763 VIVPGQTLLLKPTT
+763 VIVPGQTLLLKQTTTT

-792 TPSTASTTTVAS
+792 TPSTASTITVAS
-804 GDTLWKIASANGL
+804 GDTLWKLANANGL
-817 SVAALKALNSLSSDV
+817 SVAELKTLNSLTSDV
-832 ILPGQVLTLK
+832 IVPGQVLTLK

-858 PSTSTTTSTI
+858 PSTSSTASTI

-885 TVAGLK
+885 TVTELK
-891 TLNNLSSDYIYP
+891 TLNNLGSDYIYP
-903 GQSLKVKAT
+903 GQSLQVKAM

-917 TSTGVTTPTV
+917 TSTVVTTPTV

-944 GDTLYKIASANGVS
+944 GDTLYKIAAANGVS
-958 VADLKTWNN
+958 VAELKTWNS
-967 LNTDIIFV
+967 LSTDIIFV
-975 NQSLKVAAATTSA
+975 NQTLKLAATTTSTQTTSTA
-988 QVSAP
+988 
-993 TTSAPAASANT
+993 TSAPAASGNT

-1018 KKGVS
+1018 KNGVS

-1035 NIIYI
+1035 NIIYV
-1040 GQVISF
+1040 GQIISL

>member
-1 MLSRNERITQKKKE
+1 M
-15 QLINSFI
+15 
-22 TTNKRLKRS
+22 KRS

-48 QLVLAAQSTTLGTTD
+48 QLVLAAESTTLGTTD
-63 TKVYSTN
+63 TQVYSTN
-70 PFLNQI
+70 PFLNKI

-100 ESGWGTSALSTAP
+100 ESGWGRSALSMAP
-113 NYNLFGIKGNYDG
+113 NYNLFGIKGNYEG
-126 ESVNMG
+126 ESVNMR

-162 ANLLSNGTSWN
+162 ANLLVNGTSWN
-173 PTYYAGAWKSNA
+173 PTFYAGAWKSNA
-185 ASYQDATT
+185 ATYQDATA

-216 GLDQYDNYQPVVED
+216 GLDQYDNYVPVVD
-230 EVEEPDAGNVDFE
+230 NEVEEPDAGNIDI
-243 KPTESPELPT
+243 
-253 VELPGSTDED
+253 D
-263 TTEQETPGAPAE
+263 TP
-275 NTEDAETPE
+275 AETPE
-284 TPTTPDTPVQAGAAV
+284 TPATPETPVQAGDAV
-299 HVVQSGDTLYAIAKK
+299 HVVQAGDTLYAIAKK

-335 GDRLVLPESV
+335 GDRLVLPDSV
-345 VVEDETPAE
+345 AAEEETPTE
-354 EVDEET
+354 EVDDEAT
-360 TSPTTPTETPS
+360 APTAPSETPS
-371 DTTTASY
+371 NTTA
-378 TVVAGDTLYKIANAK
+378 
-393 DLTVSEL
+393 
-400 KSLNT
+400 
-405 LTGDTIYVGQKLLL
+405 
-419 GKATTTTPG
+419 AT
-428 TTENGSNSNTGQTT
+428 
-442 TQSYTVKS
+442 YTVKS

-455 SIANANSMTVAAL
+455 SIANANNMTVAAL
-468 KNANSLT
+468 KTANSLT
-475 SDAIYPGQLLKT
+475 SDAIYPGQVLKT
-487 TSTSTGT
+487 AGTSTGT
-494 TTPTTGTNTGTAGTT
+494 TTPTTGTNTGTVGTII
-509 VTGAFIKPASG
+509 TGAFIKPASG

-534 GALEFHRGIDL
+534 GALEFHRGIDI

-556 GVVEVATYHYSYGN
+556 GVVEVAAYHYSYGN

-641 GTTNVTP
+641 GSTTVTP
-648 GVTTPSTP
+648 GATTP
-656 TTTPSN
+656 TTPATPSS
-662 GSSVVV
+662 GSIVV
-668 VSGDTLWKLA
+668 VSGDTLWKIA
-678 TANGM
+678 TANGL
-683 TVADL
+683 TVSEL

-697 AILTGQV
+697 AIMTGQL

-720 PTVTPGST
+720 PTVTPGT
-728 TGKVTVASGD
+728 TTATVTVASGD
-738 TLWKL
+738 TLWKI
-743 ANANGLSVSELKS
+743 ANANGLSVAELKT

-763 VIVPGQTLLLKPTT
+763 VIVPGQILLLKQTTAT
-777 TTPSVTQPTTPTTPT
+777 TTPSVTQPTTPATPT
-792 TPSTASTTTVAS
+792 SPTTASTITVAP
-804 GDTLWKIASANGL
+804 GDTLWKLANANSL
-817 SVAALKALNSLSSDV
+817 SVAELKKLNNLTSDV
-832 ILPGQVLTLK
+832 IVPGQVLTLK
-842 SATVTAPTV
+842 STAVTAPTV

-858 PSTSTTTSTI
+858 PTTSTTI

-885 TVAGLK
+885 SVTELK

-903 GQSLKVKAT
+903 GQTLKVKAT

-917 TSTGVTTPTV
+917 TSAVVTTPTV

-932 PTVTNKVYTVQK
+932 PTVINKVYTVQK
-944 GDTLYKIASANGVS
+944 GDTLYKIANANGVS
-958 VADLKTWNN
+958 LAELKTWNS
-967 LNTDIIFV
+967 LGTDIIFV
-975 NQSLKVAAATTSA
+975 GQSLKLAAPTTSA
-988 QVSAP
+988 QTTAP
-993 TTSAPAASANT
+993 TANAPAASANT

-1035 NIIYI
+1035 NIIYV